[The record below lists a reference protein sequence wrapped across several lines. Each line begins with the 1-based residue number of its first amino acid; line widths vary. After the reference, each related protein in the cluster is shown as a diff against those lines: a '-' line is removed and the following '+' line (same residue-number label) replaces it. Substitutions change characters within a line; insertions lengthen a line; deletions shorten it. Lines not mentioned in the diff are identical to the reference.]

1 MIYQIE
7 QKKDEAL
14 VKMKNNLL
22 LCHVQQNHVY
32 QISYYIQYI
41 CFHDISYVYAWME
54 EPLVAE
60 AVKSEKKMPFLPFLP
75 QMSYKFKLLKNLALM
90 GAD

>member
-14 VKMKNNLL
+14 VKIKNNLL
-22 LCHVQQNHVY
+22 LCHVQQDRVH
-32 QISYYIQYI
+32 QISHYIQYI

-60 AVKSEKKMPFLPFLP
+60 AARSEKMPFLPFLP
-75 QMSYKFKLLKNLALM
+75 QTSYKFKLLNKLALM

>member
-14 VKMKNNLL
+14 VKIKNNLL
-22 LCHVQQNHVY
+22 LCHVQQDRVH
-32 QISYYIQYI
+32 QISHYIQYI

-60 AVKSEKKMPFLPFLP
+60 AARSEKMSFLPFLP
-75 QMSYKFKLLKNLALM
+75 QTSSKFKLLNKLALM

>member
-60 AVKSEKKMPFLPFLP
+60 AVKSEKKKKCHFSHF
-75 QMSYKFKLLKNLALM
+75 SHKCHINLNC
-90 GAD
+90 

>member
-14 VKMKNNLL
+14 VKMKNLL
-22 LCHVQQNHVY
+22 RHVQQNHVY

-60 AVKSEKKMPFLPFLP
+60 AVKSEKKMPFLP

>member
-14 VKMKNNLL
+14 VKMKNL

-32 QISYYIQYI
+32 QISY
-41 CFHDISYVYAWME
+41 
-54 EPLVAE
+54 
-60 AVKSEKKMPFLPFLP
+60 
-75 QMSYKFKLLKNLALM
+75 
-90 GAD
+90 